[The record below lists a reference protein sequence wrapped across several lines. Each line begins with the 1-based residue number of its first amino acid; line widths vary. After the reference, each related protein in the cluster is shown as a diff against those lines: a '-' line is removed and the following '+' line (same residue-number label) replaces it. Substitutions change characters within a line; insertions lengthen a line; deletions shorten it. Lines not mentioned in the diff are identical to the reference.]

1 MSNLKQRFA
10 ENIFTSIFKVLT
22 STALKK
28 DLAKAAKLV
37 KNDPH
42 AAELVKGISWY
53 QDELED
59 LLSRYCRRNP
69 TSSRCTKEFKAHLMK
84 LSKKR

>member
-1 MSNLKQRFA
+1 MSDFKQRFT

-28 DLAKAAKLV
+28 DLRKAAKLV
-37 KNDPH
+37 KNDPQ
-42 AAELVKGISWY
+42 AAELVQGLTWY

-59 LLSRYCRRNP
+59 LLARYCRRNP
-69 TSSRCTKEFKAHLMK
+69 TSNRCTKEFKAHLMK
-84 LSKKR
+84 LTKKR